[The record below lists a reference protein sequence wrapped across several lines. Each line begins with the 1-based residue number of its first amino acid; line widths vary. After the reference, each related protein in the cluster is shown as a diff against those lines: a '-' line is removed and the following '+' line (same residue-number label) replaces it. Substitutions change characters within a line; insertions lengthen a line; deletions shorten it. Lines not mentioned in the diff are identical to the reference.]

1 MTPITTQTDEQQHP
15 EEIEMQ
21 QMQTEDETRRLSP
34 LTQSASSTLRDD
46 LARFQEQE
54 WRRYHEAISR
64 NREALGRT
72 LIQHAPPYGD
82 RYYQWQP
89 PMAPPPT
96 PPQPTEPPPSL
107 PTSHRRRMN
116 MRVNL
121 PPPEDE
127 PPRKLSRQNS
137 KTDKGE
143 GSSTAET
150 DTHTRCCAT
159 TRRAHDQDTEV
170 QAATPPNP
178 QQSQRNEAAEQ
189 TNQDNIPELFK
200 TIANRKI

>member
-1 MTPITTQTDEQQHP
+1 
-15 EEIEMQ
+15 MQ
-21 QMQTEDETRRLSP
+21 QMRPEDETGRLSP

-46 LARFQEQE
+46 LARFQEEE

-64 NREALGRT
+64 NREALDRIR
-72 LIQHAPPYGD
+72 LQRVPPYGD
-82 RYYQWQP
+82 RYYPWQP

-96 PPQPTEPPPSL
+96 PPQPTEPPPVL
-107 PTSHRRRMN
+107 PTTHRRRMD

-121 PPPEDE
+121 PPAEDE

-137 KTDKGE
+137 KTDKEE
-143 GSSTAET
+143 GGSMAET
-150 DTHTRCCAT
+150 STRTRCCT
-159 TRRAHDQDTEV
+159 TNQRTQNQETET

-178 QQSQRNEAAEQ
+178 QQSQRGPRNETAEQ